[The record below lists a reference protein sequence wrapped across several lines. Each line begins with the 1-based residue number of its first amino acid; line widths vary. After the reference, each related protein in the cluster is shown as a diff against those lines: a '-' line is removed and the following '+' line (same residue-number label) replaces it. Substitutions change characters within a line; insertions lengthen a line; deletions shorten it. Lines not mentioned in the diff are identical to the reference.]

1 MLFLLYMMLMEI
13 ILEFKETVRKIR
25 KLGIENA
32 AEILS
37 ISDKSAALKF
47 LWCFILKEG
56 FFQKKKTRIRSLS
69 LS

>member
-1 MLFLLYMMLMEI
+1 MRKRANKKQKS
-13 ILEFKETVRKIR
+13 KETVRKIR
-25 KLGIENA
+25 KLGVENTV
-32 AEILS
+32 EILS

-56 FFQKKKTRIRSLS
+56 FFQKKKTHIRSLS